1 MIILWSSLVAGPHE
15 FPFHNGLSP
24 FLYGLCSFS
33 IRWRHVRVRSSFNAV
48 FYPKTLF
55 SVYSR
60 FKLLWGTRVSFNTLL
75 GQERDIFIIISF

>member
-33 IRWRHVRVRSSFNAV
+33 IRWRQFVLSDVITMLFLLPLKTFLKAILC
-48 FYPKTLF
+48 FYQDSL
-55 SVYSR
+55 
-60 FKLLWGTRVSFNTLL
+60 
-75 GQERDIFIIISF
+75 